1 LLPRFWREDEVF
13 LIPDRL
19 GGRDSRE
26 LKYLAQVAG
35 QVRISKGAAIIEC
48 TIEYDRGISDK
59 YGRRQRCVFQHLEL
73 IKRWCAR
80 RTKHFW

>member
-1 LLPRFWREDEVF
+1 VF
-13 LIPDRL
+13 LVPDRL

-26 LKYLAQVAG
+26 LESLAQVAG

-59 YGRRQRCVFQHLEL
+59 YGMRQSCVFQHLEL
-73 IKRWCAR
+73 IKEVVCQ
-80 RTKHFW
+80 KD